1 MYLLLFVALNQTPA
15 QLGMYPTQQ
24 ACEQAIR
31 GIFATQLAPKTVVL
45 TQQERDSLAQV
56 VDFKAKIQ
64 REYTCL
70 KQQ

>member
-15 QLGMYPTQQ
+15 QLGTYPTQQ
-24 ACEQAIR
+24 ACEQAIH
-31 GIFATQLAPKTVVL
+31 GIFATQNTPKNVVL
-45 TQQERDSLAQV
+45 TQQEQKSLAQV